1 MKRSEELLGLS
12 VISIEDG
19 KELGT
24 VSDLV
29 INAGNGLVQYL
40 VVDNGL
46 RYLGIKV
53 LPFRLV
59 EGVGEDAVTVQNSSC
74 IVDLGDEP
82 EIHALLEQNVR
93 VKGTRVMTRKGK
105 MIGTVSEIIVDEDN
119 EGRIEACEMTPLDD
133 TESKQLIP
141 SDKVITFGKDV
152 LIVNE
157 SLESSG
163 ENTSGQVK
171 DSVDGTPPEASEMPA
186 SEMKDA
192 EKAEAQQQSEAAK
205 LFEERQR
212 KYLVGRKVSKRIE
225 TETGEVVAEEGDVI
239 TEELLDKA
247 KAAGKFSEL
256 SMNTRA

>member
-1 MKRSEELLGLS
+1 MKRSEELLRLS

-29 INAGNGLVQYL
+29 INADNGLVQYL

-59 EGVGEDAVTVQNSSC
+59 EGVGEDAVTIQNSSC
-74 IVDLGDEP
+74 IIDLGDEP
-82 EIHALLEQNVR
+82 EINGLLEKNVR

-105 MIGTVSEIIVDEDN
+105 MIGMVSEILVDEDN
-119 EGRIEACEMTPLDD
+119 EGRIDACEMTSLND
-133 TESKQLIP
+133 TGSKEIIP
-141 SDKVITFGKDV
+141 SDKIITFGKDV
-152 LIVNE
+152 LIINE
-157 SLESSG
+157 LSGSSG
-163 ENTSGQVK
+163 SPENSSNTQNTSP
-171 DSVDGTPPEASEMPA
+171 DSVS
-186 SEMKDA
+186 A
-192 EKAEAQQQSEAAK
+192 ETAKTLSAEETGAQEQSEAAK

-212 KYLVGRKVSKRIE
+212 KYLSGRKVSKRIE
-225 TETGEVVAEEGDVI
+225 TETGEAIAEEGDII
-239 TEELLDKA
+239 TEELMDKA

-256 SMNTRA
+256 SMNTRD